1 MASTDS
7 TARPIGY
14 RAFVA
19 RAAVFAQPD
28 SPQIGTATFSTEQE
42 ARRWVEDARRCWPR
56 PEDFACSVKAIYGA
70 PL

>member
-1 MASTDS
+1 MSS
-7 TARPIGY
+7 FQQPLGY
-14 RAFVA
+14 CAFVA

-28 SPQIGTATFSTEQE
+28 SPQIETATFPTEQE
-42 ARRWVEDARRCWPR
+42 ARRWLDEARRCWPR